1 MLCVLIEVSTTK
13 MFPQKGSE
21 KHRIEANYLEQC
33 DVSSSDTML
42 CYERILC
49 CYLSS
54 IFLSD
59 NEDMFVVELRQQ
71 SGWSRRMNY
80 HVWRHLEKI
89 WISV

>member
-1 MLCVLIEVSTTK
+1 MKNHKKVSTK
-13 MFPQKGSE
+13 RSE
-21 KHRIEANYLEQC
+21 KHRIEADYLEQYN
-33 DVSSSDTML
+33 VSFSDTML

-54 IFLSD
+54 VFLSN

-80 HVWRHLEKI
+80 HVWRHLEKR